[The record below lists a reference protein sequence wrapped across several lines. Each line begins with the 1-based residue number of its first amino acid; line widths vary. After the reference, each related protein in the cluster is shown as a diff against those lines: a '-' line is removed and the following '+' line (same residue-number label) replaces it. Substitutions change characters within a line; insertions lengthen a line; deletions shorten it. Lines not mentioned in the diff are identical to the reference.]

1 MKLVMFR
8 ARSDEKNRARAGA
21 LLPSGEI
28 LALAQAASELGM
40 EERPS
45 HLLGS
50 LHEMLSEWNAS
61 LDLTKGLVE
70 KAMGSDVEAAALKSS
85 VYRTDSVTICPPLS
99 SPGKFICPG
108 MNFADHITEQKGRV
122 GRERPIPVA
131 FAKFST
137 AIIGPDEPL
146 YLPEGIE
153 QVDYEVEVAAVM
165 SRRVKR
171 VNQEDALSHV
181 AGYMILND
189 ISARGVQVEE
199 MNRGLLLL
207 GKNFDGFAPM
217 GPWLVTADE
226 IPEPQNLE
234 MELWIGGEPEPRQKS
249 NTGKMIY
256 SFAEMIAYW
265 SQVTLEPGDVISSGT
280 PSGVAAFR
288 EPDPGPWYLKPGQVV
303 TAKVEKLGELRTP
316 IARAGT
322 VR

>member
-28 LALAQAASELGM
+28 LALAQAASALGI
-40 EERPS
+40 EERPC

-61 LDLTKGLVE
+61 LDITKRLVD
-70 KAMGSDVEAAALKSS
+70 KVMGSDVETAALKSS
-85 VYRTDSVTICPPLS
+85 VYGRDSVNVWPPLS

-108 MNFADHITEQKGRV
+108 MNFADHITEQRGRV
-122 GRERPIPVA
+122 GGERPIPVA

-153 QVDYEVEVAAVM
+153 QVDYEVEMAAVI
-165 SRRVKR
+165 SRRVKG
-171 VNQEDALSHV
+171 VNEEDALSHV

-189 ISARGVQVEE
+189 ISARGVQAEE
-199 MNRGLLLL
+199 MDRGLLLL
-207 GKNFDGFAPM
+207 GKNFDGFAPL
-217 GPWLVTADE
+217 GPWLVTTDE

-234 MELWIGGEPEPRQKS
+234 MELWIEGEPEPRQKS

-265 SQVTLEPGDVISSGT
+265 SQVSLEPGDVISSGT

-303 TAKVEKLGELRTP
+303 IAKVEKLGELRTP

-322 VR
+322 V

>member
-1 MKLVMFR
+1 MFR
-8 ARSDEKNRARAGA
+8 AGSGEKNGARAGA
-21 LLPSGEI
+21 LLPNGQI
-28 LALAQAASELGM
+28 LALAQAASKLGM
-40 EERPS
+40 KEQPS

-50 LHEMLSEWNAS
+50 LHEMLSQWDAS
-61 LDLTKGLVE
+61 LDLTKRLVE
-70 KAMGSDVEAAALKSS
+70 RVTGSDAEALALGSS

-108 MNFADHITEQKGRV
+108 MNFADHVSEQKVRV
-122 GRERPIPVA
+122 NSEPPIPVA

-153 QVDYEVEVAAVM
+153 QVDYEVEVAAVI
-165 SRRVKR
+165 SGRAKGVTRK
-171 VNQEDALSHV
+171 DALSHV

-189 ISARGVQVEE
+189 ISARGVQIEE

-226 IPEPQNLE
+226 IPDPQDLE
-234 MELWIGGEPEPRQKS
+234 MELWIEGEREPRQKS

-256 SFAEMIAYW
+256 NFQELIEYW
-265 SQVTLEPGDVISSGT
+265 SQVTLEPGDMIASGT

-288 EPDPGPWYLKPGQVV
+288 KPDPGPWYLRPGQVV
-303 TAKVEKLGELRTP
+303 IAKVEKLGELRTP
-316 IARAGT
+316 IR
-322 VR
+322 

>member
-8 ARSDEKNRARAGA
+8 ARSDEKDRAYAGV
-21 LLPSGEI
+21 LLPSGKI
-28 LALAQAASELGM
+28 LALAQAASAVGM
-40 EERPS
+40 GERPS

-50 LHEMLSEWNAS
+50 LSGMLSEWNDCLRLARS
-61 LDLTKGLVE
+61 LVE
-70 KAMGSDVEAAALKSS
+70 KVMGSDVEATALKNS
-85 VYRTDSVTICPPLS
+85 VYGKDSVTLCPPLS

-137 AIIGPDEPL
+137 AIIGSDEPL

-153 QVDYEVEVAAVM
+153 QVDYEVEVAAVI
-165 SRRVKR
+165 SKR
-171 VNQEDALSHV
+171 AKGVNRKKALSHV
-181 AGYMILND
+181 AGYTILND

-226 IPEPQNLE
+226 IPDPQNLE
-234 MELWIGGEPEPRQKS
+234 MELWIEGEGEPRQKS

-256 SFAEMIAYW
+256 SFQELIAYW
-265 SQVTLEPGDVISSGT
+265 SQVTLEPGDMIASGT

-288 EPDPGPWYLKPGQVV
+288 KPDPGPWFLKPGQVV
-303 TAKVEKLGELRTP
+303 TAKVGKLGELRTP
-316 IARAGT
+316 IR
-322 VR
+322 

>member
-8 ARSDEKNRARAGA
+8 ARSEEKKGARAGV
-21 LLPSGEI
+21 LLPTGDI
-28 LALAQAASELGM
+28 LALSQATRELGL
-40 EERPS
+40 EDGPS

-50 LHEMLSEWNAS
+50 LHEMLSQWTAS
-61 LDLTKGLVE
+61 LDLTKRLLE
-70 KAMGSDVEAAALKSS
+70 KVTGSDVEALGLESS

-108 MNFADHITEQKGRV
+108 MNFADHVSEQKERV
-122 GRERPIPVA
+122 KSEPPTPVA

-137 AIIGPDEPL
+137 AIMGPDEPL
-146 YLPEGIE
+146 HLPDGIE
-153 QVDYEVEVAAVM
+153 QVDYEVEVAAVISKRAKGV
-165 SRRVKR
+165 SRK
-171 VNQEDALSHV
+171 EALSHV

-189 ISARGVQVEE
+189 ISAREVQIEE

-226 IPEPQNLE
+226 IPDPQNLE
-234 MELWIGGEPEPRQKS
+234 MELWIEGEGEPRQKS
-249 NTGKMIY
+249 NTEKMIY
-256 SFAEMIAYW
+256 SFEELIEYW
-265 SQVTLEPGDVISSGT
+265 SQVTLEPGDMIASGT

-288 EPDPGPWYLKPGQVV
+288 KPDPGPWYLRSGQVM

-316 IARAGT
+316 IL
-322 VR
+322 